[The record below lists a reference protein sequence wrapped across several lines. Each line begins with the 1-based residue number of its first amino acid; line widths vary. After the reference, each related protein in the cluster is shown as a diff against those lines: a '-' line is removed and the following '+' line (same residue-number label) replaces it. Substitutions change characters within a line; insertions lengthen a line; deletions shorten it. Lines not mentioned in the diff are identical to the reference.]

1 LYSFKWLNL
10 NNLLNTKIL
19 KTIML
24 LNYLTWPVLFKGQ
37 PSSSIHQFK
46 CTTLTGKEFN
56 FEALTGKKILI
67 VNTASKCG
75 LTPQYKELQALHE
88 EYKDKGLVIIG
99 FPCNDFAKQEPGGN
113 KEIESFCEINYGV
126 TFLMMEKIS
135 VKGDSIHPI
144 YAWLTSKLKNGV
156 MNSTVKWN
164 FQKYLLNEKG
174 ELVDVVT
181 PWKSPKCKKILRW
194 LAH

>member
-1 LYSFKWLNL
+1 
-10 NNLLNTKIL
+10 
-19 KTIML
+19 ML
-24 LNYLTWPVLFKGQ
+24 LNYLTLPVLFKGQ
-37 PSSSIHQFK
+37 ANSSIHQFK
-46 CTTLTGKEFN
+46 AITLTGKEFN
-56 FEALTGKKILI
+56 FESLKGKKILI

-75 LTPQYKELQALHE
+75 LTPQYADLQALHN

-126 TFLMMEKIS
+126 TFLMMEKVS

-144 YAWLTSKLKNGV
+144 YAWLTSKNKNGV

-164 FQKYLLNEKG
+164 FQKYLINENG
-174 ELVDVVT
+174 ELVDVVL
-181 PWKSPKCKKILRW
+181 PWKSPKCRKIIRW
-194 LAH
+194 LNR